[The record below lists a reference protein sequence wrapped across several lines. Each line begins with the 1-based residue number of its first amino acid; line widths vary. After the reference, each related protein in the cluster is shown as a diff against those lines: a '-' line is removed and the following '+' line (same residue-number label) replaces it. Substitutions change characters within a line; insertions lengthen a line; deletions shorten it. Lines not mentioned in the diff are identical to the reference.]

1 MIQINKAQAKYLRDN
16 GVKEG
21 ITRTMK
27 QKSKRK
33 RIWVAEEKYILE
45 LLDKFNK
52 SQKVIS
58 TYGTIN

>member
-58 TYGTIN
+58 IYGTIN